1 MAHSRAIHT
10 VRFKSLDAQRAGA
23 GNAAGKLWVSGN
35 RMFYWRWIEF
45 MLRGGTCLV
54 SGFADPEF
62 GVTGVA
68 LWVEGKTVG
77 LTVAA
82 FD

>member
-1 MAHSRAIHT
+1 
-10 VRFKSLDAQRAGA
+10 
-23 GNAAGKLWVSGN
+23 
-35 RMFYWRWIEF
+35 MFYWRWIES

-68 LWVEGKTVG
+68 LWIEGKTVE